1 MRRSW
6 CALLVFQQLTYQARH
21 PLPVNN
27 NYKPVPRLEIYDT
40 KLVKRSL
47 GGLNSA
53 KKRSRT
59 TKAHYLYL

>member
-1 MRRSW
+1 M
-6 CALLVFQQLTYQARH
+6 TYISAFSTTDISSATS
-21 PLPVNN
+21 LPVNN

-53 KKRSRT
+53 KKRSRK
-59 TKAHYLYL
+59 TKAHYL

>member
-1 MRRSW
+1 MAYIS
-6 CALLVFQQLTYQARH
+6 AFSTTDISSATS
-21 PLPVNN
+21 LPVNN
-27 NYKPVPRLEIYDT
+27 NHKPVPRLEIYDT

-59 TKAHYLYL
+59 AKAHYL